1 MLYSLREPVRPRAI
15 GGNNVPHRASKT
27 VADQL
32 SAQQPEPIAFADDVL
47 VERTRRGDM
56 HAFGLLVAKYQDRLF
71 NLVCRMCPN
80 RQDAEEL
87 TQEALVRA
95 LEKMWQF
102 NRQSQFY
109 TWLFRIAVNLVI
121 SHRRRASRIRWQSL
135 GDQQQA
141 DQMLRPTRS
150 VDSPEAVAMTAELNR
165 RLEQALEG
173 LDDEFRALIVL
184 RDIEEMNYNQIA
196 EVLEV
201 PVGTVKSRLHR
212 ARCALREELGDL
224 L

>member
-1 MLYSLREPVRPRAI
+1 V
-15 GGNNVPHRASKT
+15 GHRASKP
-27 VADQL
+27 VADP
-32 SAQQPEPIAFADDVL
+32 SAQEPKPIAFADDVL
-47 VERTRRGDM
+47 LDRTRRGDM
-56 HAFGLLVAKYQDRLF
+56 QAFGQLVAKYQDRLF
-71 NLVCRMCPN
+71 NTVYRMCPS

-95 LEKMWQF
+95 LEKLWQF

-121 SHRRRASRIRWQSL
+121 SHRRRASRIHWQSL
-135 GDQQQA
+135 DDDHQA
-141 DQMLRPTRS
+141 DQASRLVQRR
-150 VDSPEAVAMTAELNR
+150 VESPEAAAMAAELNR
-165 RLEQALEG
+165 RLEQALNR
-173 LDDEFRALIVL
+173 LDDEFRLLVTL
-184 RDIEEMNYNQIA
+184 RDIEDMDYRQIA

-224 L
+224 MQS